1 MKKIILILSVLFI
14 FCGVTPVFA
23 NNISEEETIIVNGK
37 TYSLIEETESSG
49 QNKVEKQSDYINEE
63 DTEYII
69 TGKNNTKVEFKIS
82 DNDSSVH
89 KKSDNVLDSIFKSKT
104 KTTLF
109 IVVCIIT
116 VFIFFSTIALTY
128 DNDIGYAIL
137 ISAIFL
143 VAMILIINTPIHEII
158 SFIVMMPCIPVFII
172 LIIIMHLYTIDI
184 LNCSSDFIR
193 EGVPLIAIAAVLI
206 NFVVYVFILL

>member
-1 MKKIILILSVLFI
+1 MKKIILIVSILLIV
-14 FCGVTPVFA
+14 CGITPVFA
-23 NNISEEETIIVNGK
+23 NQDETIVVNGK
-37 TYSLIEETESSG
+37 TYSLIEETESKS
-49 QNKVEKQSDYINEE
+49 QNKVEEQSDYINEE

-109 IVVCIIT
+109 IVVCFIA
-116 VFIFFSTIALTY
+116 VFIFFSTFAST
-128 DNDIGYAIL
+128 NVGYAIFT
-137 ISAIFL
+137 SAIFL
-143 VAMILIINTPIHEII
+143 VVMIPIIYMSIHEII
-158 SFIVMMPCIPVFII
+158 SFIIMMPCIPVFII
-172 LIIIMHLYTIDI
+172 LIIIMHLDTIDI

-193 EGVPLIAIAAVLI
+193 EEVPLIAIAAVLI
-206 NFVVYVFILL
+206 NLVVYVFILL